1 MHRVESISN
10 VRKPTHIS
18 KCTGTV
24 EHAHV
29 FSLKSGDYASVSW
42 LKRTETED
50 SDKIKHVNESL
61 PDLPEASLSIETTFK
76 KGNTTYFLVDDAI
89 VGLEDGVKMAVPDA
103 IYLQRIS
110 HRTKTFDMVCFYGK
124 KYSVFSAIDKSSMET
139 IRKWFPSQVYS
150 CGADPLPL
158 RAMSKQLGSMT
169 HDEIFEELFGES
181 SAEESAY
188 EPDSCDEQEDDHDLE
203 DEVYESESE
212 DLTEEEYE
220 EEEETEDEEDEDYEP
235 ETKRRKT

>member
-1 MHRVESISN
+1 MQQVNSISD

-24 EHAHV
+24 EHAYV
-29 FSLKSGDYASVSW
+29 FSMKSGDYASVSW
-42 LKRTETED
+42 LKRTEAED
-50 SDKIKHVNESL
+50 SDRINNVNESL
-61 PDLPEASLSIETTFK
+61 PDLPEAKWSLETKFK

-89 VGLEDGVKMAVPDA
+89 VGLEDGVKMPLPDA

-110 HRTKTFDMVCFYGK
+110 HRTKTFDMVCFHGK
-124 KYSVFSAIDKSSMET
+124 KYSVFSAIDKASMAS
-139 IRKWFPSQVYS
+139 IRDWFPKQVYS

-158 RAMSKQLGSMT
+158 RAMSKQLASMS
-169 HDEIFEELFGES
+169 HEEIFEELFGES
-181 SAEESAY
+181 SDEESAY
-188 EPDSCDEQEDDHDLE
+188 EPDSCDEQEDDHELE

-212 DLTEEEYE
+212 EVSEEEYD
-220 EEEETEDEEDEDYEP
+220 EEEETEDDEDEDYEP